1 MQIVPYN
8 ISMSK
13 KKNRKC
19 NYLMRGHLSFHLS
32 FLELQKS
39 LKTVWTVAD
48 VTFSLCHE

>member
-8 ISMSK
+8 ISMS

-32 FLELQKS
+32 LLELQKR
-39 LKTVWTVAD
+39 LKTVCTVAD